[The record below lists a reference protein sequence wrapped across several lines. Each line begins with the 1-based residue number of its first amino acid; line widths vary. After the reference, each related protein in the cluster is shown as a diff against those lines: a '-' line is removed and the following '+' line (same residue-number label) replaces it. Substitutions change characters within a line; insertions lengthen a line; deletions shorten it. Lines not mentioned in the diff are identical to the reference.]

1 MRPIVAQR
9 STNQRCARAARRRAS
24 RSHNDITYAAEA
36 EEDGFRARDEMQ
48 PYTTQNTTT
57 IIIFLRGN
65 TINSSLQ
72 VVVCPP
78 RAAARLYG
86 LVASNRA
93 GCLASWQGRRYILC
107 LYCTQRRRACL
118 SIRWQKIAFEK
129 RKSFYCC
136 WHPRMAA
143 YLSSSAVASKL
154 SLMRSRVQRRA
165 QLKENKE

>member
-1 MRPIVAQR
+1 MILHMLLRPRMVSEHVMKCSPTQ
-9 STNQRCARAARRRAS
+9 
-24 RSHNDITYAAEA
+24 HNTEHHHYNNFPA
-36 EEDGFRARDEMQ
+36 GK
-48 PYTTQNTTT
+48 
-57 IIIFLRGN
+57 N

-72 VVVCPP
+72 VVCPP

-86 LVASNRA
+86 LVASINRA

-165 QLKENKE
+165 QLKENKENVL